1 MTTRTFRA
9 PILRR
14 PVDVTGS
21 STVTTQQPTPTPF
34 DDGYGPGFDGW
45 GAVDANGVTLPAPT
59 APIDLATAV
68 RISLSEQFPAFPP
81 FDSDRGGYPTI
92 LYGIDADGNA
102 IAEWPIAL
110 DDNGDP
116 RVVRVIFGGQVIG
129 RNVFVDTATMLATS
143 GVIVAFGTNYD
154 VTAVPVTTD
163 STFRVLAEIA
173 ERGQSAILELDGVE
187 VRLNRDAGNL
197 EYATIRTRYVSE
209 IAIGTSVTDDLDR
222 VWTVD
227 STNTIGDRR
236 FLEFQCSRSIGG
248 ETPS

>member
-34 DDGYGPGFDGW
+34 DDGYGSGFDGW
-45 GAVDANGVTLPAPT
+45 SARNADGVLPAPT
-59 APIDLATAV
+59 APTDLATVIA
-68 RISLSEQFPAFPP
+68 ILLSEQFPVFPP
-81 FDSDRGGYPTI
+81 FDSNRGGYPTI
-92 LYGIDADGNA
+92 LYGIDASGNA
-102 IAEWPIAL
+102 IAEWPITGVTSL
-110 DDNGDP
+110 
-116 RVVRVIFGGQVIG
+116 VSFGQIIG
-129 RNVFVDTATMLATS
+129 RIVAVDPATMLADT
-143 GVIVAFGTNYD
+143 GEIVAFGTNYD
-154 VTAVPVTTD
+154 ITAVPVTTD
-163 STFRVLAEIA
+163 TTFRVLAEIA
-173 ERGQSAILELDGVE
+173 ERGQTATLELDGVE
-187 VRLNRDAGNL
+187 VRLNRDAGNV
-197 EYATIRTRYVSE
+197 EYATIRTRYVAE
-209 IAIGTSVTDDLDR
+209 FAIGTSVTDDLDR